1 VVAVGSATQGR
12 RGDLAAVQVAAV
24 VDVELLPQHG
34 RVVLVV
40 LQDGRQLEGELMVM
54 SGRYEVAG
62 VVFDAWEI
70 EELEDLT

>member
-1 VVAVGSATQGR
+1 MHVVAAGYRVF
-12 RGDLAAVQVAAV
+12 V

-40 LQDGRQLEGELMVM
+40 LQDGRQLEGELHTMTDQF
-54 SGRYEVAG
+54 EVGG

-70 EELEDLT
+70 ETLEEVT